1 MQLIGKGTFSKVYAI
16 DENRVKIVSSDPVKE
31 CLALWGFGDSPLWP
45 VLERTDSLDNGDN
58 VFIGTRYKTGR
69 GVKGLLNPR
78 AYRLYLALRKCGD
91 KHFFGKNQHDALQH
105 WQKVFTEGLVDEFA
119 DEREAICEAVD
130 SLCNYG
136 EDIRFEISPRNVAA
150 DKAGGLILLDVFFF
164 VSHLR
169 EKTGRG

>member
-16 DENRVKIVSSDPVKE
+16 DENKVKIVSSDPAKE
-31 CLALWGFGDSPLWP
+31 CLALWGFGESPLWP
-45 VLERTDSLDNGDN
+45 VLELTDRLDNGDN

-69 GVKGLLNPR
+69 GVKSLLNPR
-78 AYRLYLALRKCGD
+78 AYKLYLALRKCGD
-91 KHFFGKNQHDALQH
+91 RLYFGKKHDAPQY
-105 WQKVFTEGLVDEFA
+105 WQRVFTEGLTDEFA
-119 DEREAICEAVD
+119 DEREALCEAID
-130 SLCNYG
+130 ALRNYG
-136 EDIRFEISPRNVAA
+136 DDIRFEISPRNVAA